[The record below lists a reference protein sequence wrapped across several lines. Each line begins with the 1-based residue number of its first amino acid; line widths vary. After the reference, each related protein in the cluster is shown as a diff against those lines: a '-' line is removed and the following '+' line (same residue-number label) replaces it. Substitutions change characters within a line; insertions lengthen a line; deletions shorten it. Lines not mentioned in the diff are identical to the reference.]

1 MNVQAD
7 PGLRAPPAVVT
18 PPATAQRPPAGLLR
32 ILRRRRWW
40 IVGTTMVALAAAVA
54 LAELVQPHYT
64 AATRILYAPPARA
77 DVARTEREAA
87 VESQALVLAARGLLA
102 RVVAEEKLA
111 AHPAFGARRADLRTR
126 LLARLR
132 LAREPADPA
141 AKALHILERSVATRR
156 IGDSLVFEVAV
167 TTPEPALSARIADA
181 IARLY
186 VAEEAG
192 RQAGDAGTG
201 RGDALRERLREA
213 EARIAQMRA
222 EHNATDPFVTEQM
235 LREAS
240 ARLVAARTR
249 VAELGQRLDR
259 LRALERRP
267 DAEDVPD
274 TLQTGTL
281 APLRAALAAA
291 RAQAGELSARL
302 GPRHPAVASAE
313 TEQREALER
322 LRREVARLARAAA
335 SERDRARAD
344 EAAIAAEVERL
355 RTEVLAASEAAA
367 RLRELE
373 RDAAVSRAAHDAY
386 LAGLRARE
394 AGAAAPTPTRVI
406 APALAPAVPSSPP
419 RLLVIAAGLLLGLG
433 LGSGLALLA
442 ERLDDRLREIDRFA
456 AVAGVPVLAV
466 LPDGRRLSARRFGT
480 LARAETRG
488 ERAGRNLGIAYPSA
502 ERLDA
507 LYRLAS
513 ALGIAEMGPAARTV
527 VFTSPEPTD
536 ERPAC
541 AIDLGLAVA
550 AGGRAVVIVDA
561 DTRGRQLSRL
571 VGAQNAGIVEV
582 IEGQATLADAAL
594 SDHLT
599 GLQVVPLARASAP
612 RFARFAPE
620 RIRTALAAA
629 ADEPADLLLD
639 VSDPHDQS
647 IAPSVLA
654 LADAVVV
661 VVRNG
666 VTHAETLRRAMAA
679 LRNAGARVTGLVVVV

>member
-40 IVGTTMVALAAAVA
+40 IVGTTMLALAAAVA

-167 TTPEPALSARIADA
+167 ATPEPALSARIADA

-186 VAEEAG
+186 VAEETG
-192 RQAGDAGTG
+192 RQAGDAGTD

-322 LRREVARLARAAA
+322 LRGEVARLARAAA

-367 RLRELE
+367 RLRERE
-373 RDAAVSRAAHDAY
+373 RDAAAARAAHDAY

-394 AGAAAPTPTRVI
+394 AAAAPTPTRVI
-406 APALAPAVPSSPP
+406 APAVAPADPSSPP

-488 ERAGRNLGIAYPSA
+488 ERSGRNLGIAYPSA

-541 AIDLGLAVA
+541 VIDLGLAVA

-582 IEGQATLADAAL
+582 IEGQAKLADVAL

-620 RIRTALAAA
+620 RIRTAIAAA